1 MSYMLTH
8 ISYLRESLKGSDF
21 STMKS
26 IALGGLRAL
35 MQKESTRSTSFIGSI
50 LPPSP
55 MSSPAGGEQERR
67 NVGQDWLRL
76 FDGRDEWD
84 GKTPTLDLR
93 QSPPALSRPHQL
105 PISNPYPRNEV
116 HRGGLKA

>member
-21 STMKS
+21 STMKK
-26 IALGGLRAL
+26 IALGGLREL
-35 MQKESTRSTSFIGSI
+35 MLRESTNTRLTETMDARPAQRRLSTDS
-50 LPPSP
+50 
-55 MSSPAGGEQERR
+55 QERR

-93 QSPPALSRPHQL
+93 GSPPALSRPQPL
-105 PISNPYPRNEV
+105 PRSNPYPRQEV
-116 HRGGLKA
+116 HRGGVKV